1 MHVNTVNEI
10 GEVTFSGTA
19 NTFQRESEKTKSGE
33 TGGNGGNT
41 FPMGSQ
47 SVAHLE

>member
-19 NTFQRESEKTKSGE
+19 NTFQRESDTKSGE